1 MALTPFPFPVS
12 TAVLTGP
19 MPASASAAGPQP
31 GVLFAAVLEAVSGG
45 GMPDGAVAVSPLPGV
60 AEAPQGTA
68 ARDEGVSRPSGPGAL
83 LMKTAETV
91 SAVSV
96 RSIIDPVV
104 SIPRPPQADE
114 QADGSLRVDMV
125 PDAVDAEAGSVRAV
139 RPEGSSGDAR
149 AFLAA
154 PFADAAVSEPEP
166 LSAVEAPALTPE
178 DPQASPAS
186 QEEEEP
192 RATPAVAIDL
202 PLQPALVFPGEDGVT
217 KGAEAA
223 GTTDLVAESPEGRA
237 TTNEDAVAIHTEDQD
252 SAASPAASALP
263 VAVVIPAIERP
274 VTGAQSERAIQ
285 IQPSAV
291 SHERSA
297 TDPASVPRDAPDAL
311 APASPDLAVP
321 EGSRAGTA
329 ADGPSFDQHI
339 NAVLERSSSAA
350 SPAMARPP
358 ASHGAEATVALR
370 EGRFGNDIGVAIAR
384 AVDRVDRGAGEIL
397 LIRLAPQH
405 LGRVD
410 VELSFSADGTLRAV
424 VSSDN
429 AMALDLMKRES
440 GQLDRALADAGV
452 RADTQSLRFESGAG
466 GQQRHGAR
474 PHVPTSPAGDGSV
487 YPDQQEIAAPI
498 LPSLRGSGQVDLMA

>member
-1 MALTPFPFPVS
+1 
-12 TAVLTGP
+12 
-19 MPASASAAGPQP
+19 
-31 GVLFAAVLEAVSGG
+31 
-45 GMPDGAVAVSPLPGV
+45 
-60 AEAPQGTA
+60 
-68 ARDEGVSRPSGPGAL
+68 
-83 LMKTAETV
+83 MKAAETV

-114 QADGSLRVDMV
+114 QADGSLRVDMA
-125 PDAVDAEAGSVRAV
+125 PDAVDAEAGSVPAV
-139 RPEGSSGDAR
+139 GPEGSSGDAR

-223 GTTDLVAESPEGRA
+223 GTTDLVAESPEVRA

-274 VTGAQSERAIQ
+274 VTGVQSERAIQ

-311 APASPDLAVP
+311 APASPTWRCRRAQGPAPLPMGLLSISTSTPFWSVRRLRP
-321 EGSRAGTA
+321 LRQWPVRRQVTGPRRPSLCGRGGSAMT
-329 ADGPSFDQHI
+329 S
-339 NAVLERSSSAA
+339 VLRSQG
-350 SPAMARPP
+350 RW
-358 ASHGAEATVALR
+358 TVSIA
-370 EGRFGNDIGVAIAR
+370 AR
-384 AVDRVDRGAGEIL
+384 AR
-397 LIRLAPQH
+397 
-405 LGRVD
+405 
-410 VELSFSADGTLRAV
+410 SC
-424 VSSDN
+424 
-429 AMALDLMKRES
+429 
-440 GQLDRALADAGV
+440 
-452 RADTQSLRFESGAG
+452 
-466 GQQRHGAR
+466 
-474 PHVPTSPAGDGSV
+474 
-487 YPDQQEIAAPI
+487 
-498 LPSLRGSGQVDLMA
+498 

>member
-19 MPASASAAGPQP
+19 MPASASAAGAQP

-68 ARDEGVSRPSGPGAL
+68 ARDEGVSRSSVPGAL
-83 LMKTAETV
+83 LMKAAETV

-96 RSIIDPVV
+96 RSVTDPVI
-104 SIPRPPQADE
+104 SIPRPPQVGE
-114 QADGSLRVDMV
+114 QADGSLRVDMAPV
-125 PDAVDAEAGSVRAV
+125 AVDAEAGSVPAV
-139 RPEGSSGDAR
+139 GPEGSSGDAP

-166 LSAVEAPALTPE
+166 LPAVQAPALTPE

-186 QEEEEP
+186 QEEEP

-202 PLQPALVFPGEDGVT
+202 PLQPPLVFPGEDGVS

-223 GTTDLVAESPEGRA
+223 GTTDLVAESPEVRA

-311 APASPDLAVP
+311 APASPDLAVS
-321 EGSRAGTA
+321 EGARAGTA

-410 VELSFSADGTLRAV
+410 VELSFSEDGTLRAV

-474 PHVPTSPAGDGSV
+474 PHVPTSPAGDGGV